1 MWIPHVNWNP
11 RNKLVF
17 SNKTKVQRIKKV
29 DKSIEPENDLNKR
42 RHQRIKSFS
51 SILDVLL

>member
-1 MWIPHVNWNP
+1 MWISYVDWNP

-17 SNKTKVQRIKKV
+17 SKKTKVQRIKKV
-29 DKSIEPENDLNKR
+29 DKSIELENDLNKR

>member
-29 DKSIEPENDLNKR
+29 NKSIEPENDLNKR

-51 SILDVLL
+51 SILDMLL

>member
-1 MWIPHVNWNP
+1 MWIPYVDWNP

-17 SNKTKVQRIKKV
+17 SKKTKVQRIKKV
-29 DKSIEPENDLNKR
+29 EKSIKPENDLNKHR
-42 RHQRIKSFS
+42 YQRIKSFS